1 MDVFRKFWR
10 FPAGPAL
17 TLVMIGG
24 LALTSN
30 ASAAANPDKAAEEAA
45 AARYHVLVGEVAAN
59 RGQAETAARE
69 FLQALSIVDDKALAE
84 RATTFALASNNKELS
99 LKAVHRW
106 LELDATSLEA
116 REILIR
122 LALRSDLPDEALQQG
137 IAIIRDHPGGK
148 EDGYR
153 HVALLLS
160 LEPTRGPEALALM
173 HKLVDRNPQLAGAW
187 QAQSLLA
194 LRFNDLDGA
203 EKAARE
209 ALRLNPDAKEAPLF
223 LMGALVKKGQTE
235 AAGEIIENQI
245 KRGGKA
251 VDLRLGYGRVLIEAG
266 KRELGKAELNKV
278 IALDA
283 DNSDARYLLGLIA
296 LDEARTDD
304 AEQLFEGLVDTRE
317 HGMDAHYYLGR
328 IAQGRGRY
336 PEALSHYEHVTSGN
350 QALDAALRRAAV
362 TARLGETDEA
372 IASLEQLR
380 RQFPQLSSRFYLAQG
395 EIFVDANALDQAL
408 SVYNAGLAENDA
420 DADLLYARSLIY
432 ERQNKIDSAE
442 ADLRAIL
449 ADVPTDAR
457 ALNAL
462 GFMLI
467 VHTQRLDEA
476 EKLVGKALEL
486 TPNEPAV
493 VDSMGW
499 LRFKQG
505 RVVDAVKLLQQAY
518 DHFPD
523 PEVAA
528 HYGEALWTSGD
539 HTLAQS
545 VWNKAL
551 QVAPDNAVLK
561 DTLQRLSPGSKP

>member
-1 MDVFRKFWR
+1 MDAFRKFWR
-10 FPAGPAL
+10 FLAGPAL

-24 LALTSN
+24 LALAPN
-30 ASAAANPDKAAEEAA
+30 VGRAASPDKKAEESA
-45 AARYHVLVGEVAAN
+45 AARYHILVGEVAAS

-69 FLQALSIVDDKALAE
+69 FLQALAVIDDKALAE
-84 RATTFALASNNKELS
+84 RATTLALSANNKELS

-137 IAIIRDHPGGK
+137 VAIVRDHPGGMD
-148 EDGYR
+148 DGYR

-160 LEPTRGPEALALM
+160 LEPTHGPEALALM
-173 HKLVDRNPQLAGAW
+173 RKLVERNPKSAGGR
-187 QAQSLLA
+187 QALSLLA

-209 ALRLNPDAKEAPLF
+209 ALQLNPDAKEAPLY
-223 LMGALVKKGQTE
+223 LMGALVKKGNTD
-235 AAGEIIENQI
+235 AASEIIENQI

-278 IALDA
+278 LALDA
-283 DNSDARYLLGLIA
+283 DNSDAQYLLGLIA
-296 LDEARTDD
+296 LDESRTDD
-304 AEQLFEGLVDTRE
+304 AQQLFSRLIDTRD
-317 HGMDAHYYLGR
+317 HGLDAHYYLGR

-336 PEALSHYEHVTSGN
+336 AEALSHYEHVSSGN

-362 TARLGETDEA
+362 MARLGQLDDA
-372 IASLEQLR
+372 IASLDQLR
-380 RQFPQLSSRFYLAQG
+380 RQFPQLASRFYLAQG
-395 EIFVDANALDQAL
+395 EIFIDANALDRAL
-408 SVYNAGLAENDA
+408 SVYSAGLADDA
-420 DADLLYARSLIY
+420 ADPDLLYARSLVY
-432 ERQNKIDSAE
+432 ERQNKIDAAE

-449 ADVPTDAR
+449 ADAPTDAR

-467 VHTQRLDEA
+467 IHTKRLDEA
-476 EKLVGKALEL
+476 EKLVGKAIEL

-493 VDSMGW
+493 IDSMGW

-505 RVVDAVKLLQQAY
+505 RLADAVKLLQQAY
-518 DHFPD
+518 DRFPD

-528 HYGEALWTSGD
+528 HYGEALWTSGNRD
-539 HTLAQS
+539 LAHS
-545 VWNKAL
+545 VWVKAL
-551 QVAPDNAVLK
+551 QTSPDNPALK